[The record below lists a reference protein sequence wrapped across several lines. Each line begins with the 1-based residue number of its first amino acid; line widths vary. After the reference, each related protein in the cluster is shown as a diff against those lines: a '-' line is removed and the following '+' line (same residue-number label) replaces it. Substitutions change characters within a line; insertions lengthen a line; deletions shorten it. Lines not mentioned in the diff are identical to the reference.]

1 MSAIEDIT
9 DTEFDK
15 VLEQVQS
22 GECDVDS
29 RIDERQ
35 DMSEELFVVVS
46 APVDDTCTLS
56 MSGMAPR
63 DERC

>member
-15 VLEQVQS
+15 VLEQVRL
-22 GECDVDS
+22 GERDIVHS

-35 DMSEELFVVVS
+35 HVRGAVGRCLGS
-46 APVDDTCTLS
+46 
-56 MSGMAPR
+56 SG
-63 DERC
+63 